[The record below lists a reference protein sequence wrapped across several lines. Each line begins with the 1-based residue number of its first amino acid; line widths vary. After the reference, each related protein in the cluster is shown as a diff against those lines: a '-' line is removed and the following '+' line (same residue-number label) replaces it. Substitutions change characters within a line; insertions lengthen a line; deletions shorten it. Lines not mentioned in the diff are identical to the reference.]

1 MSRLDFDALWD
12 YEHPDQT
19 ETAFRQLLLQAEH
32 SHDRSYHLQLL
43 TQIARTQSLQRKF
56 AEAHQTLDRVKGE
69 LRAELVVPTI
79 RYLLE
84 RGRTFNSSGHP
95 GEALTLFQ
103 QAWDLASK
111 HTEEAFFAVD
121 AAHMLAIAS
130 GSFEEK
136 ITWNTTALHAASAST
151 DEQARG
157 WCGSLYNNL
166 GWTYHD
172 QGEYERALEY
182 FQKALQW
189 QQEHGNAR
197 EVLIARWCIGR
208 TLRSLQR
215 ASEALALQ
223 EDLLAEWEK
232 SEEEPDG
239 YIFEE
244 IAECLLVLGRTAES
258 QPYFAQAYARLHHH
272 QDIWLVAQDPQKE
285 RLERLKQLGEASE
298 EAGGSS

>member
-19 ETAFRQLLLQAEH
+19 EVAFRQLLPQTEH
-32 SHDRSYHLQLL
+32 GHDRSYYLQLL

-56 AEAHQTLDRVKGE
+56 AEAHQTLDGVKGE
-69 LRAELVVPTI
+69 LSVELVVPTI

-84 RGRTFNSSGHP
+84 RGRTFNSSGQP
-95 GEALTLFQ
+95 GKALTLFQ

-111 HTEEAFFAVD
+111 HAEEAFFAVD

-136 ITWNTTALHAASAST
+136 ITWNTTALHFAEGST

-182 FQKALQW
+182 FQEALQW
-189 QQEHGNAR
+189 QQEHGSAR
-197 EVLIARWCIGR
+197 EVRIARWCIGR

-215 ASEALALQ
+215 ATEALALQ

-232 SEEEPDG
+232 SEEEQDG
-239 YIFEE
+239 YVFEE
-244 IAECLLVLGRTAES
+244 IAECLFVLGRAAES
-258 QPYFAQAYARLHHH
+258 QPYFAKAYARLRR
-272 QDIWLVAQDPQKE
+272 DSWLVVQEKE
-285 RLERLKQLGEASE
+285 RLERLKQLGEAPEGAS
-298 EAGGSS
+298 GSSL